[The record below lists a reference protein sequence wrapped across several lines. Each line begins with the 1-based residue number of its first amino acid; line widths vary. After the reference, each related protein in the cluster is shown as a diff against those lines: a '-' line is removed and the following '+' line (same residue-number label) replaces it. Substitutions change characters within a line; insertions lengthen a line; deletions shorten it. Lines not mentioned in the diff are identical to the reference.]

1 MIFRLV
7 LKDIRKCSII
17 NAGRIANISMINSD
31 GVIDE
36 SLLQRIRENGLSAM
50 LTGEIEDIEKEWVDY
65 EADEISVSFEISDM
79 VLSDLFTELV
89 EILIYCN
96 LSNFNIF
103 RS

>member
-1 MIFRLV
+1 MT
-7 LKDIRKCSII
+7 
-17 NAGRIANISMINSD
+17 NSD

-65 EADEISVSFEISDM
+65 EADEISVSFELSDM
-79 VLSDLFTELV
+79 IFSDLFTELV

-96 LSNFNIF
+96 LSNFNII